1 MFSLRRSG
9 QPEPANFH
17 ITRRDRVVEIRSE
30 HAELTIGR
38 AQPLA
43 ALLRGLLSAQPAVI
57 LVNLE
62 SGQTVDTTMLAV
74 LIDAHARARRGSTE
88 LIVRGS
94 PALRELAGI
103 CRLEGV
109 LPLA

>member
-1 MFSLRRSG
+1 MFSLRRVS
-9 QPEPANFH
+9 QPEPANFR

-30 HAELTIGR
+30 HAELTIRR

-43 ALLRGLLSAQPAVI
+43 ALLRGLLSTKPAVI

-74 LIDAHARARRGSTE
+74 LIDAQARARRGSTE

-94 PALRELAGI
+94 PALRELVGI

>member
-1 MFSLRRSG
+1 MFSLRRFS
-9 QPEPANFH
+9 QPEPANFR

-43 ALLRGLLSAQPAVI
+43 ALLRGLLSTKPAVI

-62 SGQTVDTTMLAV
+62 SGQTVDTTMLELSLSA
-74 LIDAHARARRGSTE
+74 ASGSGRRRPS
-88 LIVRGS
+88 RGGD
-94 PALRELAGI
+94 LWI
-103 CRLEGV
+103 
-109 LPLA
+109 